1 MTRLTIDQLNE
12 IRQFDTCSVLNAI
25 ETFDVRLRNDGY
37 ARPGLRWMFPAM
49 DSMIGYAATL
59 CVKTS
64 NPPISG
70 SAFND
75 RTDWWNDLSVAE
87 GPLIAVIQDIDEE
100 TGLGAVAG
108 DVHVAILQRLGC
120 VGLVTNGSVRDLGS
134 VEQLGLPLYAG
145 SVSPSHAYEHIVD
158 HNQPVDISGLR
169 INPGD
174 LLYSDRN
181 GLISIPMEIAADIPA
196 VVRRLREKDR
206 RIIEFC
212 RSTDFSV
219 ERLVEEVK

>member
-1 MTRLTIDQLNE
+1 MTRLAIDQLKE

-37 ARPGLRWMFPAM
+37 ARPGLQWMFPSV

-64 NPPISG
+64 NPPIGG

-75 RTDWWNDLSVAE
+75 RTDWWKDLSVAE
-87 GPLIAVIQDIDEE
+87 GPLIAVVQDIDHEA
-100 TGLGAVAG
+100 GLGSVAG

-120 VGLVTNGSVRDLGS
+120 VGLVTNGSVRDLAS
-134 VEQLGLPLYAG
+134 VEQMGFPLYAR
-145 SVSPSHAYEHIVD
+145 SVSPSHAYQHIVD
-158 HNQPVDISGLR
+158 HNQPVEISGLR
-169 INPGD
+169 IHPGE

-181 GLISIPMEIAADIPA
+181 GLISIPMEIAAEIPA
-196 VVRRLREKDR
+196 VVRRLRDKDR
-206 RIIEFC
+206 RIIELC
-212 RSTDFSV
+212 QSPDFSV